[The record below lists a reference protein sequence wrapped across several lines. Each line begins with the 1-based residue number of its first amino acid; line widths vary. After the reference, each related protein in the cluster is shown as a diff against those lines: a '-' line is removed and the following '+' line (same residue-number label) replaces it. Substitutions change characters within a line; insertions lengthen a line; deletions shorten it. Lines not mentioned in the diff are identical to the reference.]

1 MSKIIITTDDQNLL
15 FTEMPD
21 IFSGD
26 VNYDEVEFVFDET
39 WDNMSR
45 TAVFFT
51 RETSDKPIGVFV
63 GVSNTV
69 KIPSELM
76 TEKCTL
82 YIGLYG
88 VVDGT
93 TIKTSQIVQ
102 YDIGKGSPVNTQEME
117 AIEETYWEQ
126 VMGAV
131 GDMQQSVTD
140 VNNELK
146 TIKESLEVATVSEVK
161 SYLGIS

>member
-15 FTEMPD
+15 FTEMPN

-76 TEKCTL
+76 IEKCTL

-93 TIKTSQIVQ
+93 TIKTSQIFSISQ
-102 YDIGKGSPVNTQEME
+102 LI
-117 AIEETYWEQ
+117 
-126 VMGAV
+126 V
-131 GDMQQSVTD
+131 GGGHFF
-140 VNNELK
+140 ELK
-146 TIKESLEVATVSEVK
+146 IFKFSFK
-161 SYLGIS
+161 YR